1 MLPDSIERDILIQ
14 APLDAVWRIVT
25 EPDQIAQW
33 FSDKAE
39 VDLRPGGSG
48 SLTFERQGVTAPF
61 VVEAVEPPHRF
72 AWRWSH
78 PEGSV
83 PREGNSTL
91 VEFLLSAEGDGTRLR
106 IVESGIGALERTDA
120 EKREF
125 LEDHGGGWTTCITSL
140 GEYAPKAAT
149 TAPR

>member
-1 MLPDSIERDILIQ
+1 MLPDSIERDILIE

-25 EPDQIAQW
+25 EADQIAQW

-48 SLTFERQGVTAPF
+48 SLTFESHGVTAPF

-78 PEGSV
+78 PEGSE
-83 PREGNSTL
+83 PRVGNSTL
-91 VEFLLSAEGDGTRLR
+91 VEFLLSAEGGGTRLR
-106 IVESGIGALERTDA
+106 VVESGIQALERSEDD
-120 EKREF
+120 KREF
-125 LEDHGGGWTTCITSL
+125 LDDHTGGWATCVASL
-140 GEYAPKAAT
+140 GEYAAKAPAS
-149 TAPR
+149 APR